1 MQGNLIPL
9 RQLRDMHS
17 RLDQGKIVRGRSS
30 IGFNLFASWSNSFTA
45 GFQESHPTPLKHGYL
60 EGDNLP

>member
-1 MQGNLIPL
+1 MQRNLIPL

-17 RLDQGKIVRGRSS
+17 RLDQGEIVHGRNS
-30 IGFNLFASWSNSFTA
+30 IDFNLFASWSTSFTT
-45 GFQESHPTPLKHGYL
+45 GFQESHPTPLKHRYL